1 MDDRPMRVGGAAAG
15 VRVSVP
21 ARFRLTP
28 PVVREHPIQKQLCDV
43 LRLEIAPPGKVSRDG
58 VVWWAVDH
66 ANYAGE
72 VPGIRVGRGIIAGL
86 PDLFILY
93 RGRAHHPEIKA
104 ADGVLSPA
112 QQSVCAAVLA
122 AGGRVAV
129 VRDADELLA
138 AIDEWG
144 IPRNRRVRVAA

>member
-1 MDDRPMRVGGAAAG
+1 MTPPAMTPAPCASGERVAI
-15 VRVSVP
+15 RTP

-28 PVVREHPIQKQLCDV
+28 PVVREHPIQKQLCDA
-43 LRLEIAPPGKVSRDG
+43 RLEIAPPGKVSRDG

-72 VPGIRVGRGIIAGL
+72 APGIRVGRGIIAGL

-104 ADGVLSPA
+104 ADGALSRPSRA
-112 QQSVCAAVLA
+112 SALRCLPLA
-122 AGGRVAV
+122 AGWPWCAMLTSCWLQSTSGASRAI
-129 VRDADELLA
+129 A
-138 AIDEWG
+138 A
-144 IPRNRRVRVAA
+144 